1 MYNFLKIFSKRFS
14 NDLKKIDRAKIYIM
28 KSKNIVY
35 NLSTEEF
42 FYEQNIIEKP
52 VLLLYQ
58 NDKNVVIGKH
68 QNPWKECNINL
79 MEAEN
84 VNLASNSYNNLS

>member
-1 MYNFLKIFSKRFS
+1 MLLKYFSKKSFCS
-14 NDLKKIDRAKIYIM
+14 N
-28 KSKNIVY
+28 KSKALIYLMNSNNIVF

-42 FYEQNIIEKP
+42 FYEHKNITKP

-79 MEAEN
+79 MQDESIS
-84 VNLASNSYNNLS
+84 LASI